1 LEKSSSH
8 RRRSREEEQH
18 ETARQQRYQR
28 QRQRQEEEEQSPQE
42 EGGQRGAARGWT
54 MEEPLNSSAVGL
66 LAMFSKNGAAV
77 TPHLLATTP
86 GRAWEP

>member
-1 LEKSSSH
+1 
-8 RRRSREEEQH
+8 
-18 ETARQQRYQR
+18 
-28 QRQRQEEEEQSPQE
+28 
-42 EGGQRGAARGWT
+42 

-77 TPHLLATTP
+77 TPHLVVTTP